1 MRKLTRKMRL
11 LHGHEDAETKT
22 ASMKIGE
29 DQKFTKCGV
38 PGKLLKERVHK
49 RIRMQIAS
57 VPMDCPVD
65 SRYRACMRTVLAMG
79 LDWAVPPRR
88 IAEESLSLH
97 LQRIILGPWNGRLL
111 FGGNIPR
118 TSEVSEI

>member
-57 VPMDCPVD
+57 VSMDCPVD

-88 IAEESLSLH
+88 IAEESLSLVGISRE
-97 LQRIILGPWNGRLL
+97 LQKYRKSDAHIGTAFPKWSL
-111 FGGNIPR
+111 
-118 TSEVSEI
+118 E